1 MVHLRIVVPSYQS
14 QHALDLL
21 DGSASV
27 VNLVRLEH
35 VAQRPEGDLILAD
48 VARDEVSLI
57 VADLRELDVDL
68 EGSIAISE
76 IDSQVSASAERAE
89 RASRKHRDLGD
100 PVVWEEVTA
109 RTSEGVDLTHT
120 FVIFMALAML
130 IASVGIY
137 FDQPILIVGAM
148 VVGPEFGPIA
158 GACVAIVSRRFELVR
173 RSVRALAVGF
183 AIGIAVTLLATLA
196 LKAIGEAPDSL
207 DFDQHTLT
215 RFISE
220 PNFFSAYVAFIA
232 GVVGMLS
239 LTSAKSSAL
248 VGVLI
253 SVATIPAAASMGVS
267 AAYGDWDGAGSAAGL
282 LGVNI
287 AAIFAGGLL
296 ALYIQRLLYRRRR
309 LRHLSE
315 AGRARAGLPLGSSAR
330 SGTPRSRPDA
340 F

>member
-57 VADLRELDVDL
+57 VADLRELDVDV

-76 IDSQVSASAERAE
+76 IDSQVSASAERAD
-89 RASRKHRDLGD
+89 RASRRDLGD

-173 RSVRALAVGF
+173 RSARALAVGF
-183 AIGIAVTLLATLA
+183 PIGIAVTLLATLA

-207 DFDQHTLT
+207 DLDQHTLT

-253 SVATIPAAASMGVS
+253 SVATIPAAASIGVS
-267 AAYGDWDGAGSAAGL
+267 AAYGDWDGAGSAAGQ
-282 LGVNI
+282 LGVNV